1 MHALLKGCCGERMLL
16 ECSCIGKPQM
26 YFATF
31 HDILVYHIPCV
42 VLLLFPVWIYR
53 KSPKRRDK
61 GNDDNDD
68 NEDAQSV
75 TSL

>member
-1 MHALLKGCCGERMLL
+1 
-16 ECSCIGKPQM
+16 M

-31 HDILVYHIPCV
+31 HDILVYHISCV
-42 VLLLFPVWIYR
+42 VLLLFPVWIY
-53 KSPKRRDK
+53 KKKPEKEGQDIYPV
-61 GNDDNDD
+61 NDA